1 MSVTSAIVMFA
12 TLWFL
17 TMFVTLPIGLRTQG
31 DDKKITPGTQA
42 SVPNNFRLKRT
53 LLIVTGVTIVVWTIL
68 FLIITSGIITVEDI
82 DWRGVM
88 SEK

>member
-1 MSVTSAIVMFA
+1 MSVTSGIVMFL

-42 SVPNNFRLKRT
+42 SVPTNFRLKRT
-53 LLIVTGVTIVVWTIL
+53 VLIVTGVTIVIWTIL
-68 FLIITSGIITVEDI
+68 FLIITSGIITVHDI
-82 DWRGVM
+82 DFRGIM
-88 SEK
+88 DKK